1 MKDAQPK
8 GCSQTLPARDGS
20 KASTIIMGDAM
31 PDGQAY
37 KLPDAPE
44 QEVPADVQAPRL
56 LNAAAWLEVLAALE
70 TEFATILGKN
80 ASSS

>member
-1 MKDAQPK
+1 MFEA
-8 GCSQTLPARDGS
+8 LHAHDGS
-20 KASTIIMGDAM
+20 KATIIIGRDAM

-70 TEFATILGKN
+70 AEFATILRKN

>member
-1 MKDAQPK
+1 M
-8 GCSQTLPARDGS
+8 CSRRGVRRHCLPATARRPPPS
-20 KASTIIMGDAM
+20 SWGDAM

>member
-1 MKDAQPK
+1 
-8 GCSQTLPARDGS
+8 
-20 KASTIIMGDAM
+20 M

>member
-1 MKDAQPK
+1 VFEGIACPRRLE
-8 GCSQTLPARDGS
+8 GHHHHHG
-20 KASTIIMGDAM
+20 GHAM